1 MNATAY
7 SYFLVFTELTF
18 MPIISFVALD
28 KSCHDGTHFPHWKLK
43 ISHDI
48 FFVNISVQKVQFFHD
63 YVRLKHEITNI
74 LLSFNL

>member
-1 MNATAY
+1 
-7 SYFLVFTELTF
+7 

-28 KSCHDGTHFPHWKLK
+28 KPCHNETHFPHWKLK

-48 FFVNISVQKVQFFHD
+48 FFVNISVQRVQFFHD